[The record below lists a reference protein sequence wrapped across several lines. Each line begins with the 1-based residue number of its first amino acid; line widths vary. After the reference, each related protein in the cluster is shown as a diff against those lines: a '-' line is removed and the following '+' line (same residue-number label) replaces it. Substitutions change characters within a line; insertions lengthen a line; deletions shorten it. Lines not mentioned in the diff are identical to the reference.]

1 MAEAKIEIRV
11 GEVSFSGEG
20 TEKWLSEQLDKLI
33 EKIPQLS
40 KVHSQEHDETG
51 GTGKGT
57 GTGASAAAGHKVT
70 ETLAAFLKAKSAT
83 TNQVR
88 KFLATA
94 IWLHDHGN
102 TEVVNTSDV
111 IAALSNARQKELTNP
126 AASLNQ
132 NASKGFCSKKTRNQF
147 FVTEEGRTNIG

>member
-1 MAEAKIEIRV
+1 MSEAKIEIRV

-40 KVHSQEHDETG
+40 KVHSQKHAETG
-51 GTGKGT
+51 GTGTGAGT
-57 GTGASAAAGHKVT
+57 GSGAAASQTITGI
-70 ETLAAFLKAKSAT
+70 LAAFLKAKSAT

-94 IWLHDHGN
+94 IWLHDH
-102 TEVVNTSDV
+102 ESMEFVNTSDV
-111 IAALSNARQKELTNP
+111 IAALSDAKQKELTNP

-132 NASKGFCSKKTRNQF
+132 NVSKGFCSKRTKNQF
-147 FVTEEGRTNIG
+147 YVTDEG